1 MKIGKYQGGVDGGLS
16 IVFSSLLFLLFS
28 FNLIQIISSND
39 YSVMEHVFYTAPY
52 LLSSVLIFILGW
64 KKSLSYI
71 LLIVAVITTI
81 NTSIPYDLSG
91 AFFFC
96 LAVYMRK
103 NNIFNVV
110 VVNVTIILLTLRSMG
125 FNDTIPQTLANILG
139 YFALYAL
146 FYFIVYRPCVKP
158 LRDKEKLL
166 KNFTDQEKQLIK
178 LLRSGETQKTAGHIM
193 SLSSNGANDMLK
205 KLKKESGCK
214 TTIEF
219 FSSL

>member
-1 MKIGKYQGGVDGGLS
+1 MKIKKLLKEEAGSGDLILS
-16 IVFSSLLFLLFS
+16 SILLLVSLL
-28 FNLIQIISSND
+28 NLIHGIYIGGELHQYFLFVGPYFISAIMIFICGWKMCIS
-39 YSVMEHVFYTAPY
+39 Y
-52 LLSSVLIFILGW
+52 LL
-64 KKSLSYI
+64 
-71 LLIVAVITTI
+71 LLIAVLTTYD
-81 NTSIPYDLSG
+81 TELLSDLSG

-96 LAVYMRK
+96 ISAYMIKK
-103 NNIFNVV
+103 NKYNIFVLIL
-110 VVNVTIILLTLRSMG
+110 TIILLTLRSMKLE
-125 FNDTIPQTLANILG
+125 DTIPGTITIILG

-166 KNFTDQEKQLIK
+166 NNFTDQEKQLIK

-193 SLSSNGANDMLK
+193 SLPPNGANDMLK

-219 FSSL
+219 FSNL